1 MLLDDLL
8 EHLNCLVSLI
18 CQDKNPWPASLA
30 RLRRPVAVRERAIQR
45 DGFLELLG
53 GCVVIGYVLKDARI
67 IPGMFPAFLKISLV
81 FVKLIRLG
89 L

>member
-18 CQDKNPWPASLA
+18 CQDKTCGQLLLGICVV
-30 RLRRPVAVRERAIQR
+30 RLQFENAQIQR
-45 DGFLELLG
+45 DCFLELLR

-67 IPGMFPAFLKISLV
+67 ICGIFPRFFEDLV
-81 FVKLIRLG
+81 G
-89 L
+89 LR